1 MNHLGTQTIE
11 TERLILRQYKMTDAD
26 DMFRNW
32 VTDFE
37 VSKFWG
43 WEPHK
48 DIEETKSLLSV
59 WIKEYTRV
67 DNYHW
72 VIVHKE
78 TSQAVGYIYLN
89 EISNEKGS
97 ASVHYLVSRKYW
109 NQGIMTEACKAVIDF
124 SFSKIGM
131 LYIHTHHH
139 VDNPSSGKVMQ
150 KSGLRYIDTKYRE
163 IPDCSRISG
172 NYCYYE
178 ISKDD
183 WLHAK

>member
-11 TERLILRQYKMTDAD
+11 TERLILRQYQMTDAE

-32 VTDFE
+32 VTDPE

-48 DIEETKSLLSV
+48 DIEETKTLLSV
-59 WIKEYTRV
+59 WMKEYTRM
-67 DNYHW
+67 DHYHW
-72 VIVHKE
+72 VIVHKA
-78 TSQAVGYIYLN
+78 TSQAVGYIYLIEMN
-89 EISNEKGS
+89 DEKGS
-97 ASVHYLVSRKYW
+97 ASVHFLLSRKYW
-109 NQGIMTEACKAVIDF
+109 NQGIMTEACKAVLDF

-131 LYIHTHHH
+131 LSIHTRHH
-139 VDNPSSGKVMQ
+139 VDNPASGRVMQ
-150 KSGLRYIDTKYRE
+150 KSGFRYMVTQYRE
-163 IPDCSRISG
+163 IPNCPQISG

-183 WLHAK
+183 WLHTK

>member
-1 MNHLGTQTIE
+1 MNHLGTQAIE
-11 TERLILRQYKMTDAD
+11 TERLILRRYLMTDAD

-32 VTDFE
+32 ETDPE

-67 DNYHW
+67 DYYHW
-72 VIVHKE
+72 VIVHKA

-89 EISNEKGS
+89 EICAEKES
-97 ASVHYLVSRKYW
+97 ASVHYLLSRKYW

-131 LYIHTHHH
+131 LYLHTHHH
-139 VDNPSSGKVMQ
+139 VDNPSSGRVMQ
-150 KSGLRYIDTKYRE
+150 KSGFRYMDTKYRE
-163 IPDCSRISG
+163 FPDCSQISG

-183 WLHAK
+183 WLLAK

>member
-32 VTDFE
+32 VTDLE

-48 DIEETKSLLSV
+48 DIEETKSS
-59 WIKEYTRV
+59 
-67 DNYHW
+67 
-72 VIVHKE
+72 
-78 TSQAVGYIYLN
+78 
-89 EISNEKGS
+89 
-97 ASVHYLVSRKYW
+97 
-109 NQGIMTEACKAVIDF
+109 
-124 SFSKIGM
+124 
-131 LYIHTHHH
+131 HTHHH

-150 KSGLRYIDTKYRE
+150 KTGFRYIDTKYRE